1 MKSDSDLKKTN
12 QEDWHKATIV
22 AELHKRDISLAQ
34 LSLSLGLS
42 RGTIQNALHRPY
54 PTAEL
59 VIAEALGRKP
69 QEIWPSRYDAEGKSL
84 LGSKSG
90 RVKMKGHLAIK
101 LSGVNP
107 QPARAA

>member
-1 MKSDSDLKKTN
+1 M
-12 QEDWHKATIV
+12 

-34 LSLSLGLS
+34 LALSLGLA

-59 VIAEALGRKP
+59 VIANALEVKP
-69 QEIWPSRYDAEGKSL
+69 HEIWPSRYDADGKSL
-84 LGSKSG
+84 IGSKSG

-101 LSGVNP
+101 TGGVNP
-107 QPARAA
+107 QNVQAA